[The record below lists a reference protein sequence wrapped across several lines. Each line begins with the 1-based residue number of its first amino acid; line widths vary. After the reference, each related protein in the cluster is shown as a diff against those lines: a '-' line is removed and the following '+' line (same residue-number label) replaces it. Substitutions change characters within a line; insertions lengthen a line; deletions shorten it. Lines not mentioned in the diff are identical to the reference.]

1 MYSERDA
8 STSRNSRQ
16 HAPSNIGVGRLE
28 TAAES
33 PSRGVL
39 DAASRFSLALS
50 RSWIR
55 NRVSRAYHRP
65 SSPIKSLVSRSLV
78 GRADGGGYAAPGG
91 PPTRRSDLGCGLSL
105 LGISARAPHRT
116 APRPLWRRGCRLSR
130 TEPRRPRGA
139 YFASTRKCSRRAE
152 SPERL
157 SLRTTIRRCDLR
169 LRGLFS
175 RFLAR
180 DRVNERSAQI
190 GK

>member
-105 LGISARAPHRT
+105 LGISARARRT
-116 APRPLWRRGCRLSR
+116 APRRVLFG
-130 TEPRRPRGA
+130 GA
-139 YFASTRKCSRRAE
+139 GAV
-152 SPERL
+152 SPERNPAARAAL
-157 SLRTTIRRCDLR
+157 TLRVLENARIELNRPS
-169 LRGLFS
+169 GS
-175 RFLAR
+175 RFERRFDNSTLRPSPSRPFLALS
-180 DRVNERSAQI
+180 RS
-190 GK
+190 